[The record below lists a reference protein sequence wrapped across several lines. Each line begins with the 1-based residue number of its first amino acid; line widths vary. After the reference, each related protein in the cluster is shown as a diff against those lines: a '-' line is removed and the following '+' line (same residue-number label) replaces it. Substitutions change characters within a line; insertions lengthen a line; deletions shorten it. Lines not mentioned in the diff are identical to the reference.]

1 MEKKQVER
9 QTKGRQG
16 MLDKTK
22 GKQHGRSRM
31 DQNSEEHNIQESRK
45 GIQPNSYLRLL
56 LARNG
61 RSEWHQNWR
70 CDLRVQSNAVE
81 KEEQRKA
88 REIKRKESENNHE
101 HKQDNNLVAP
111 HKLLPAAPAGMESY
125 EWHPIWRC
133 DGGVK

>member
-31 DQNSEEHNIQESRK
+31 DQNSEEHNMQESRK

-88 REIKRKESENNHE
+88 REIKRKESER
-101 HKQDNNLVAP
+101 QP
-111 HKLLPAAPAGMESY
+111 
-125 EWHPIWRC
+125 
-133 DGGVK
+133 